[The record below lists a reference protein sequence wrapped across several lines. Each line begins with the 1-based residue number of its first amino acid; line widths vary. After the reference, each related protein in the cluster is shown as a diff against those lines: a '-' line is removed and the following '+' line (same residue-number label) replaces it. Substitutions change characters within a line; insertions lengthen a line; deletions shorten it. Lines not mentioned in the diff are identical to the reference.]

1 MESIYIVSFQIA
13 ETNISC
19 LPCNIS
25 SSQPNVLRNHH
36 KQHQTHHHYHQ
47 KNIPVIYISF
57 IQFFFHILN
66 WAAGLTYIG
75 LYGICNK
82 YFHYPGSRDI
92 LSPVHSPSPS
102 PSPSSSQSSSA
113 HAFLPTSH
121 PPPTMEAAAFSFIFD
136 FSQLWFLILTICN
149 IVFYS

>member
-1 MESIYIVSFQIA
+1 MSFQIA

-47 KNIPVIYISF
+47 KTFLLYISF
-57 IQFFFHILN
+57 IQFLFHILN

-82 YFHYPGSRDI
+82 YFHYPGSRDV
-92 LSPVHSPSPS
+92 LSPVHSPSPSPS

-121 PPPTMEAAAFSFIFD
+121 PPPTMEAAAF
-136 FSQLWFLILTICN
+136 
-149 IVFYS
+149 

>member
-1 MESIYIVSFQIA
+1 MSFQIA
-13 ETNISC
+13 ETNILC

-25 SSQPNVLRNHH
+25 SSQPNVLRNLH

-47 KNIPVIYISF
+47 NTFLLFISF
-57 IQFFFHILN
+57 ILFFHISNLVI
-66 WAAGLTYIG
+66 GLTYIG

-82 YFHYPGSRDI
+82 YFHYPGSRDV

-102 PSPSSSQSSSA
+102 PSPSSSQSSPA

-121 PPPTMEAAAFSFIFD
+121 PLPQWNLLPFHLFSISANFD
-136 FSQLWFLILTICN
+136 F
-149 IVFYS
+149 